1 MTLNALSVKPKGV
14 AARPLRLVS
23 PAPARRQLV
32 DELPGGRIVELS
44 GTACQPGARTTTAV
58 AIVHHAQSEGETV
71 AWIQPAGG
79 TLHPPDLAEWGL
91 DFQGLVV
98 IHVPITAGPHGLMKA
113 AELLLRSGAWGL
125 VVVDLCQGV
134 PPGPAEAWQGRLL
147 GLCRQ
152 HDARLLLLTDKPAQS
167 ASLGALV
174 ALRVEPRR
182 MRTRSGRFR
191 VEHQVLK
198 NKTGAANATEDAIYS
213 GPWGLK

>member
-1 MTLNALSVKPKGV
+1 M
-14 AARPLRLVS
+14 AAQPALRLVS
-23 PAPARRQLV
+23 PAPARRRLV
-32 DELPGGRIVELS
+32 DELPGGRIIELS

-58 AIVHHAQSEGETV
+58 SIVRHAQSEGEPV

-79 TLHPPDLAEWGL
+79 TLYPPDLAQWGL
-91 DFQGLVV
+91 DFEGLVV
-98 IHVPITAGPHGLMKA
+98 IHVPATAGPHGLTKA

-125 VVVDLCQGV
+125 VVVDLCHGT

-152 HDARLLLLTDKPAQS
+152 HEARLVLLTDKPAQS

-182 MRTRSGRFR
+182 KRTSTGRFS

-198 NKTGAANATEDAIYS
+198 NKTGAATTTEDGIYR
-213 GPWGLK
+213 GP